1 MGHSRAVM
9 PFVMGDEAVHE
20 RVTLD
25 DARILLNSPP
35 DARAVSV
42 PSVAA
47 HVQVYDRAELGSPHL
62 PFERWT
68 PAVPLDIGYSVL
80 GVLDVETLGW
90 LRNRNRD
97 GDGNCEHDERTFL
110 IMFFMTWNPST
121 PTPMWGE
128 PQPHL
133 RRVWARHFFLDVF
146 IIPC

>member
-68 PAVPLDIGYSVL
+68 PAVPLDIGYS
-80 GVLDVETLGW
+80 LDIALPLARRDEPAPNQNARRL
-90 LRNRNRD
+90 RD
-97 GDGNCEHDERTFL
+97 GRNFPFPGYLL
-110 IMFFMTWNPST
+110 ILNSSLLI
-121 PTPMWGE
+121 
-128 PQPHL
+128 HN
-133 RRVWARHFFLDVF
+133 
-146 IIPC
+146 